1 MTDPTLKTDS
11 PRGRWLRVL
20 ERLATPVLEAA
31 AKGCLHEA
39 LRPDH
44 HPDADPNRLASSHL
58 EAVGRLL
65 LGIAPWLAGSGGDAD
80 EKALRERLSA
90 QARTA
95 LCKGFNPGHADW
107 FSLDRGQQPI
117 VDAAFVASAL
127 IHGRS
132 ALWDPLEPED
142 RTRIA
147 QGLESLRDRKPHFN
161 NWLLFS
167 GVTEAALATLGRS
180 WDRMRV
186 DYSLR
191 QHEQWY
197 LGDGVYGDG
206 PQFHADW
213 YNSYVIHPLLHTILR
228 TAGHDDD
235 AWAAALPL
243 VEQRLTRYAGI
254 QERSIAPDGSFP
266 PVGRSLTYRAG
277 AFHALAY
284 AALHGLLPDA
294 VSPASVRAALT
305 AVMVRTLAAA
315 GNWRHDG
322 FLTIGL
328 NGKQPSLGERYITT
342 GSLYLCSVALL
353 PLGLSPEHEFWQGPD
368 EPWTSVR
375 LFDQVS
381 DEAADHAMTT

>member
-1 MTDPTLKTDS
+1 MADTRK
-11 PRGRWLRVL
+11 RWLGLL
-20 ERLATPVLEAA
+20 ERLASPVLEAA
-31 AKGCLHEA
+31 EKGQLRRV

-44 HPDADPNRLASSHL
+44 HRDADPNRLASSHL

-65 LGIAPWLAGSGGDAD
+65 LGIAPWLAGSDGDAD
-80 EKALRERLSA
+80 ENALRERLSA
-90 QARTA
+90 QARAA
-95 LCKGFNPGHADW
+95 LCNGFNREHSDW

-132 ALWDPLEPED
+132 ALWDPLSPED

-167 GVTEAALATLGRS
+167 GITEAALATLGCS

-213 YNSYVIHPLLHTILR
+213 YNSYVIHPLLHMILG
-228 TAGHDDD
+228 TVGHDDD
-235 AWAAALPL
+235 AWAAALPV
-243 VEQRLTRYAGI
+243 VEQRLTRYAGV
-254 QERSIAPDGSFP
+254 QERSISPDGSFP
-266 PVGRSLTYRAG
+266 PVGRSITYRAG

-284 AALHGLLPDA
+284 AALHGLLPDHL
-294 VSPASVRAALT
+294 PMPSVRAALT
-305 AVMVRTLAAA
+305 AVMARTLDAA
-315 GNWRHDG
+315 GNWRDDG
-322 FLTIGL
+322 FLAIGL
-328 NGKQPSLGERYITT
+328 NGKQPLLGERYITT
-342 GSLYLCSVALL
+342 GSLYLCSAALL
-353 PLGLSPEHEFWQGPD
+353 PLGLPSEHAFWQGPD

-375 LFDQVS
+375 LFDQAS
-381 DEAADHAMTT
+381 DEAADHAG